1 MKIKV
6 YEIRTRVFEVPEGG
20 HEEDK
25 LMSDYLDE
33 DNLASRS

>member
-6 YEIRTRVFEVPEGG
+6 NEIRTRVFEVPEGG
-20 HEEDK
+20 HEEEK

-33 DNLASRS
+33 DNLGLRS